1 MTGKEWD
8 ISDQELVEILWRE
21 FAVDIDDPCAKELE
35 RARMSLDVYKDV
47 GEFLEQTRWRKDNP
61 ELAEESYLTE
71 NRICRW
77 IYGRFVYFSWLLW
90 ESDGKKTVR

>member
-21 FAVDIDDPCAKELE
+21 FAVEIDDPCAKELE

-47 GEFLEQTRWRKDNP
+47 GNFWSRPDGGRIIRNWLR
-61 ELAEESYLTE
+61 
-71 NRICRW
+71 NRI
-77 IYGRFVYFSWLLW
+77 
-90 ESDGKKTVR
+90 

>member
-21 FAVDIDDPCAKELE
+21 FAVEIDDPCAKELE

-47 GEFLEQTRWRKDNP
+47 GE
-61 ELAEESYLTE
+61 
-71 NRICRW
+71 
-77 IYGRFVYFSWLLW
+77 LL
-90 ESDGKKTVR
+90 